1 MKTQDILTHAL
12 PLETQIDNN
21 QSALFENLVGNELFT
36 TEQLAL
42 LLNVAPKT
50 IRKWR
55 FEGVFPEG
63 CAIKLRHQVR
73 YKWRNVLRW
82 LETRGG

>member
-1 MKTQDILTHAL
+1 MEKISH
-12 PLETQIDNN
+12 
-21 QSALFENLVGNELFT
+21 SAIIHSEQKLFENLVGNELFT

-63 CAIKLRHQVR
+63 TTIKLRHQVR